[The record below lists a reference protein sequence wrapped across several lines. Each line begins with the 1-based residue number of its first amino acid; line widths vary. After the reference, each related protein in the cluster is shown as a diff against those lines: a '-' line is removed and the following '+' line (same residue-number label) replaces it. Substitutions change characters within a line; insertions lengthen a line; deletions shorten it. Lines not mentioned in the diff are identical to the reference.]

1 MFHGFFFAIGWRLA
15 ELVFGIVCYEVVR
28 YLFINKVK
36 TLFTKKPKKTEDKV

>member
-28 YLFINKVK
+28 YLVINKLK
-36 TLFTKKPKKTEDKV
+36 TLFKKKPKETKETV